1 MPEHQSRQSR
11 ASCEKQIVKNIFFG
25 RCRDGGTATRAGQ
38 AWDSKGGLR
47 CGFHLLRGIRRRR
60 TKHLRLMPPR
70 RATLFLV
77 AAVAL
82 GVPADEL
89 CSNDACASEAD
100 DCCAPGEEE
109 MLCDFGYTAVKRESA
124 PRCWAYPDGLYTCCE
139 ASSNIT
145 SDELDASGFEWDDM
159 LLGDCKIE
167 NLVKSWLQGMGTLW
181 ALQTLAS
188 AAAVYV
194 ILRANSTSTGADT
207 SIRLFPSLAFS
218 RASQHD
224 AAGAH
229 ANYGLLIE
237 SGFQGSESH
246 EVNRLCRIVIQ
257 LVVFTTLSAALV
269 EIAQV
274 AVIAIALQASDCQEM
289 FEFGFWILIG
299 PIFEAIVSVV
309 YSGCM
314 FYVARKGVVTRNKNC
329 ECCSCCG
336 PGYGP
341 LRAFFQWA
349 IVGAILAGIGG
360 LWTTL
365 SFAFG
370 WSDDPNGIVTN
381 FIYLGLLSLCAVFAQ
396 KLLAAI
402 DRLPSSGG
410 TDGTELTSRPPITG
424 TVIAGDSGEKTL
436 TL

>member
-1 MPEHQSRQSR
+1 M
-11 ASCEKQIVKNIFFG
+11 
-25 RCRDGGTATRAGQ
+25 
-38 AWDSKGGLR
+38 
-47 CGFHLLRGIRRRR
+47 
-60 TKHLRLMPPR
+60 
-70 RATLFLV
+70 
-77 AAVAL
+77 
-82 GVPADEL
+82 
-89 CSNDACASEAD
+89 
-100 DCCAPGEEE
+100 
-109 MLCDFGYTAVKRESA
+109 
-124 PRCWAYPDGLYTCCE
+124 
-139 ASSNIT
+139 
-145 SDELDASGFEWDDM
+145 
-159 LLGDCKIE
+159 
-167 NLVKSWLQGMGTLW
+167 
-181 ALQTLAS
+181 
-188 AAAVYV
+188 
-194 ILRANSTSTGADT
+194 
-207 SIRLFPSLAFS
+207 
-218 RASQHD
+218 
-224 AAGAH
+224 
-229 ANYGLLIE
+229 
-237 SGFQGSESH
+237 
-246 EVNRLCRIVIQ
+246 CRIVIQ

-396 KLLAAI
+396 SCSPRSMIGFPHPAGPMA
-402 DRLPSSGG
+402 RN
-410 TDGTELTSRPPITG
+410 SRPGPPSLG
-424 TVIAGDSGEKTL
+424 LLSRAIAARRH
-436 TL
+436 